1 MKTQVPILLMAF
13 IRPDLIQKVM
23 KHLAKFSPPILYVMG
38 DGPRNADEEVLCE
51 KSREIALNPSWE
63 CEVIPIFNDCNE
75 GIVASFVKGMERMF
89 SEHEFGIYL
98 EDDVL
103 LSKSF
108 YKFSSDLLMRYR
120 NHSNVGHIN
129 ATNMLPQYK
138 PKHKASYIFGNFIT
152 EWGFA
157 TWSRMWKSYDVNI
170 REWNS
175 INKNALIS
183 EICFNFRS
191 KRNFKKMLEL
201 HCNNPRP
208 LAWGYQWQFNCLNNK
223 ALAITPSAN
232 MSLNIGFERNDS
244 TNTFGQNPIASKLQ
258 DCDFPLSHPKEI
270 IADLQYDRVVSNT
283 LCPSDW
289 SILRG
294 KVRNKFSKF
303 IKI

>member
-1 MKTQVPILLMAF
+1 MMK
-13 IRPDLIQKVM
+13 
-23 KHLAKFSPPILYVMG
+23 
-38 DGPRNADEEVLCE
+38 N
-51 KSREIALNPSWE
+51 
-63 CEVIPIFNDCNE
+63 
-75 GIVASFVKGMERMF
+75 
-89 SEHEFGIYL
+89 
-98 EDDVL
+98 
-103 LSKSF
+103 
-108 YKFSSDLLMRYR
+108 
-120 NHSNVGHIN
+120 
-129 ATNMLPQYK
+129 
-138 PKHKASYIFGNFIT
+138 NFIYEGT
-152 EWGFA
+152 VRHRRFTPFNRTFKYKIFMTFFDINHIEKMFK
-157 TWSRMWKSYDVNI
+157 KSI
-170 REWNS
+170 FWN
-175 INKNALIS
+175 INKKALIS

-270 IADLQYDRVVSNT
+270 IADLQYDRAVSNT